1 MIRCLIL
8 LPIKIPKFTACIVMV
23 YFCVMDFSYPI
34 KSLMRMDKKSDD
46 KLKRIESLESAC
58 SNSGDVMILM
68 PAYKFN
74 DCSARLFYIAHTVLQ

>member
-1 MIRCLIL
+1 
-8 LPIKIPKFTACIVMV
+8 
-23 YFCVMDFSYPI
+23 
-34 KSLMRMDKKSDD
+34 MDKKSDD